1 MDADIVLVIF
11 IGGFNL
17 FFSKYSCEANCDYF
31 CATVDILDPRSIYV
45 NCKRSNGW
53 FDDSADSGRNDGLLG
68 SDWQLSDD
76 FFNKLPCQYW
86 DA

>member
-11 IGGFNL
+11 ISGFNL
-17 FFSKYSCEANCDYF
+17 FFSKYSCETNCNYF
-31 CATVDILDPRSIYV
+31 CAAVDILDPRLIYI
-45 NCKRSNGW
+45 NRKCCNGW
-53 FDDSADSGRNDGLLG
+53 FDDSADSGRYDGLLG
-68 SDWQLSDD
+68 GDRQLSDD